1 MRRADSL
8 RVVVLALSTAALVGC
23 VELQYWAT
31 GQLIGAPPANGSN
44 NDNQSGGG
52 NDNSNNANDN
62 SGSDNLNDNANMVF
76 EVELMVSNET
86 PEVGEE
92 VILTCVVTSGS
103 PEGVMFTFQPEGER
117 LVVDAE
123 AGRATFV
130 VDESDVDIAFEV
142 QCAAENTAGQSAV
155 SETVTIVA
163 NESPVTPTEP

>member
-1 MRRADSL
+1 MRWADKF
-8 RVVVLALSTAALVGC
+8 RVVGLALGAAALIGC

-31 GQLIGAPPANGSN
+31 GQLIGAPPAGSSN
-44 NDNQSGGG
+44 NDNQSDAG
-52 NDNSNNANDN
+52 NDNSDNGNDN
-62 SGSDNLNDNANMVF
+62 SGSDNLNDNANMEF
-76 EVELMVSNET
+76 AVELMVSNET

-103 PEGVMFTFQPEGER
+103 PDGVMFAFQPESER

-142 QCAAENTAGQSAV
+142 RCAAENAEGQSAV
-155 SETVTIVA
+155 SETVMIIA
-163 NESPVTPTEP
+163 NESLVTPTEP

>member
-1 MRRADSL
+1 MRRVDKF
-8 RVVVLALSTAALVGC
+8 RVVGLALCAVALASC

-31 GQLIGAPPANGSN
+31 GQLIGAPQGGSSN

-52 NDNSNNANDN
+52 NDNTGNANDN
-62 SGSDNLNDNANMVF
+62 SGSDNLNDNANMEF
-76 EVELMVSNET
+76 AVELMVSNET

-92 VILTCVVTSGS
+92 VVLTCVVTSGS
-103 PEGVMFTFQPEGER
+103 PEGVMFAFQPESER

-142 QCAAENTAGQSAV
+142 QCAAENTAGQSAA